1 MHGGGGDFSFSVPPR
16 PLRPARHRRVRSDD
30 GYLFD
35 HVMAA
40 QQAADPRAHHGGNP
54 QGGSASGQATSNRYR
69 QHPQYMLSEIPS
81 IEEEDHAAYDDASPT
96 GESVMVQPVSQRS
109 HSYSRAG
116 SMGRET
122 EGQGEREWERERA
135 YERDRER
142 QRDAPVRDWREGER
156 ERGSGRERGGAME
169 YGKGREREAEAVRSR
184 ESERSGSW
192 KESEKHRGERGNF
205 RDNERTGGER
215 SAGSS
220 RERDRADRGTGS
232 SRERGE
238 RAVASGS
245 VRERERLERERE
257 REREYERGRESEWG
271 RDDSTRRELSYEEDE
286 EQQGHYE
293 EHSRYQASQHAHAH
307 QHYQQPP
314 AKARTDGHSSQH
326 SLQQPQQPRQ
336 SQQMPLQQQHH
347 HHSQDGLSSSPQR
360 HPMPR
365 PSRSASSGFPSPLA
379 PAAKGYAPAPSSS
392 GPTPAHAGEARYGS
406 PAGPV
411 AALKQSAR
419 HRRIRSEDAS
429 MFHRMLAQDHAGQ
442 PPAMSGGAGSAGGP
456 PPGVRSPVAR
466 PMTSGAAGGAGGSRF
481 QGGPAAGGA
490 GPSGS
495 AVRGSGYGGNAN
507 GGGGSMSGGTST
519 GGSGVTRQHVAARGP
534 LEGLG
539 ERFADYSGGGSGKER
554 RAQVTHRFPS
564 SRSVSAVQ
572 SHAHDHDRSP
582 DSPVRATGAGMRAG
596 AGAGGSQNHKEQVGE
611 MGMAQRDAQ
620 AQGMGR
626 SAGEKVLMRPRSMKA
641 LSSPGDA
648 AGDEQSLGYGASA
661 QKQQWQQY
669 QQPPPQQQQQWQQQQ
684 FAPSPQ
690 QQQQMRR
697 RSHDSQSSPW
707 PDNDSP
713 MRSPPDVARLSF
725 DSADHQPP
733 RAARVGSPA
742 AVGRPAP
749 SGSGAPRAAMGPGSG
764 RGSGKGD
771 GAWGGA
777 AEAVAGRVREGTDI
791 RPQALPRP
799 NSSGGVRRAA
809 GVAGGGVDRS
819 RSTDGSPDPGDM
831 GSGGARGGKEEGV
844 WGRKA
849 KGKAG
854 QPITEEA
861 LEQQLKLSAHRL
873 SAVSPAYSTSPPHSP
888 PRASSSRPHP
898 ASSTSST
905 AGASASP
912 AQTSPAASRPA
923 GRNPPMRMTA
933 RSASGTYFS
942 SAAAAVAAVGAGQ
955 GMGGE
960 GDMRGGR
967 KYGGTGDSA
976 VGGAQGGAP
985 MRGGG
990 GNYGGGAGS
999 GNVGGAAAAVAAAA
1013 GSGGTNRLRP
1023 FEEPTPANAR
1033 PKPRHRRSESAGPGY
1048 FVGGGGIWGAV
1059 AGASMAPN
1067 LGANGPQ
1074 ALALNFLAGAQQ
1086 SDAVVSSG
1094 GSAHARAQGAQGKVG
1109 AGAGGT
1115 AGGGM
1120 AGRVG
1125 SSGGG
1130 RDGASE
1136 SGGAGAT
1143 GGGVGSAMA
1152 SSMGVEAVRA
1162 GLSAIRTG
1170 GHGSA
1175 KHINLGAFANQGP
1188 AAAATTAAA
1197 ATAAAAAAAAAAAV
1211 GPDGSI
1217 PLSTNLKLKVRGG
1230 MSISVPHS
1238 NTAVSPRVSSS
1249 ATAGASASTP
1259 THASPRSGINSPF
1272 NMASP
1277 REGVSPLASPM
1288 LPLDPEKLWALQN
1301 FQRSTPVSTPTASP
1315 RPGSLSPPPAAPP
1328 RTPNVSDY
1336 YYSAKS
1342 GEGGSP
1348 RAAEEEQVEETPAT
1362 ANVLLKDVVE
1372 LSELYRLSRKELGRG
1387 NFGVIRVCEKRDSGE
1402 RFACKTIEKKNLECW
1417 EDVEDVR
1424 REVQVMEMLRDH
1436 ANVIKLVD
1444 TVESQKEVHLIMELC
1459 EGGELFDR
1467 IQDKGYYSERQ
1478 AAKVT
1483 RTVVDV
1489 LQHCHSHGVL
1499 HRDLKPENILLTSKR
1514 SDTRVKVIDYGMAYI
1529 FQPGERCTF
1538 RAGTPNYIAPEVI
1551 NKNYGVEADV
1561 WSAGVILYILLCGLP
1576 PFWGDTTEEIFKSVL
1591 WGHLDFDTD
1600 PWPQVSDA
1608 AKDLVRRMLC
1618 KNYAKRITVEAI
1630 LRHPWIVAYTTD
1642 ETCSWK
1648 NRFGWLRSSSRHFI
1662 MYECLL
1668 YDVANFRAASCTW
1681 LRAVYLPR
1689 TPTPSSPTQQ
1699 RGAVPSL
1706 TKVVGTVG
1714 GTSRSVEVLEALL
1727 RAGMTVARFDFSHGD
1742 ADYHQHTLDNLRIA
1756 MHRTK
1761 KLCAV
1766 MLDTVGAELII
1777 PNPGGAPITLTAGS
1791 DITLSPACSAASAS
1805 CLPLS
1810 FHGLAQGLS
1819 VWVAWRVDRHG
1830 TYHGSTWQHSVRHPV
1845 LPPAHPTHAPLHAL
1859 PCEPQRQAVRA
1870 GDEIFVGQYLFTGA
1884 ETTSVW
1890 LQVRARRMC
1899 CHVAR
1904 DVVWC
1909 KFKSCS
1915 LCMLMCVMLHGRV
1928 THGCALGAWHQVRET
1943 RGADVVCCIRNST
1956 TLAGHFFTAH
1966 AARVRRAA
1974 IMACSERIT
1983 HSHVAPERH
1992 VARFQPH
1999 VCMPLRHSVRP
2010 HAPLPHPHASL
2021 PCLVCT
2027 CTLPPSLLP
2036 HLAPMTRHQV
2046 RMDIPTLTAADR
2058 QHIATWGRRNSADI
2072 ISLSFTRH
2080 PDDVAQT
2087 RELLDSLGD
2096 LSQTQIYAKV
2106 ETMQGLRNFE
2116 GIAEV
2121 ADGIILS
2128 RGNLGIDVP
2137 PEKVFGVQKW
2147 AVAQCNVRGKPAV
2160 ITRVL
2165 DSMVLSPR
2173 PTRAEATDVANA
2185 VLDGGVERGGKKGVY
2200 WTRGCGA
2207 TGRGD
2212 AEGAVPRCH
2221 RGHCGAHLRSG
2232 EQALLSLLLPAHCYT
2247 QRQRS
2252 TNTAPLHLPA
2262 CSHLHPFPSPPCPY
2276 GTAWHGRRS
2285 VCSTTRGTST
2295 ERSRR
2300 CPTPSRTSRSS
2311 APPRYAAPRT
2321 SSLPPLPSSL
2331 EPPCGQRH
2339 NMAWHPSTAC
2349 KPSPCA
2355 FVSPSHLFGPLSAA
2369 LCLSHSICSQP
2380 PAQATCLSVL
2390 PLRASLGVP
2399 LPPQVRTAEKVRAAA
2414 IIAFT
2419 SSGHT
2424 ARLVCKYKPSMPVL
2438 ALMVPHV
2445 STDQLSWHLMG
2456 PFQAHQ
2462 CLAVRGLF
2470 PILADVMTHCMV
2482 NGTPVSMPPSAT
2494 ILLSPLRPCAVA
2506 RGAWQ
2511 ASRGAWTPEEWVLQ
2525 TALERAG
2532 AMGMV
2537 RGRDRVIVV
2546 QKIRD
2551 AFAVRIVHATPT

>member
-1 MHGGGGDFSFSVPPR
+1 
-16 PLRPARHRRVRSDD
+16 
-30 GYLFD
+30 
-35 HVMAA
+35 MAA

-69 QHPQYMLSEIPS
+69 QHPQYMLSDIPS

-96 GESVMVQPVSQRS
+96 GESAMVQPVSQRS

-293 EHSRYQASQHAHAH
+293 DHSRYQASQHAHAH

-326 SLQQPQQPRQ
+326 SMQQPQQPRQ

-466 PMTSGAAGGAGGSRF
+466 PITSGAAGGAGGSRF

-495 AVRGSGYGGNAN
+495 TVRASGYGGNAN

-582 DSPVRATGAGMRAG
+582 DSPVRATGTGMRAG

-626 SAGEKVLMRPRSMKA
+626 GAGEK
-641 LSSPGDA
+641 
-648 AGDEQSLGYGASA
+648 
-661 QKQQWQQY
+661 
-669 QQPPPQQQQQWQQQQ
+669 
-684 FAPSPQ
+684 
-690 QQQQMRR
+690 
-697 RSHDSQSSPW
+697 SSPW
-707 PDNDSP
+707 PDDDSP

-742 AVGRPAP
+742 AGGRPAP

-777 AEAVAGRVREGTDI
+777 AEAVAGRVREGADI

-990 GNYGGGAGS
+990 GSYGGGAGS

-1115 AGGGM
+1115 AGGGGM

-1342 GEGGSP
+1342 GEAGSP
-1348 RAAEEEQVEETPAT
+1348 RAVEEEQVEETPAT
-1362 ANVLLKDVVE
+1362 ANVLQKDVVE

-1402 RFACKTIEKKNLECW
+1402 RFACKTIEKKNLEVRRGTGGGGGLGKGGRGRSGEGTGDGKCW

-1630 LRHPWIVAYTTD
+1630 L
-1642 ETCSWK
+1642 
-1648 NRFGWLRSSSRHFI
+1648 
-1662 MYECLL
+1662 
-1668 YDVANFRAASCTW
+1668 
-1681 LRAVYLPR
+1681 
-1689 TPTPSSPTQQ
+1689 
-1699 RGAVPSL
+1699 
-1706 TKVVGTVG
+1706 
-1714 GTSRSVEVLEALL
+1714 
-1727 RAGMTVARFDFSHGD
+1727 
-1742 ADYHQHTLDNLRIA
+1742 
-1756 MHRTK
+1756 
-1761 KLCAV
+1761 
-1766 MLDTVGAELII
+1766 
-1777 PNPGGAPITLTAGS
+1777 
-1791 DITLSPACSAASAS
+1791 
-1805 CLPLS
+1805 
-1810 FHGLAQGLS
+1810 
-1819 VWVAWRVDRHG
+1819 
-1830 TYHGSTWQHSVRHPV
+1830 
-1845 LPPAHPTHAPLHAL
+1845 
-1859 PCEPQRQAVRA
+1859 
-1870 GDEIFVGQYLFTGA
+1870 
-1884 ETTSVW
+1884 
-1890 LQVRARRMC
+1890 
-1899 CHVAR
+1899 
-1904 DVVWC
+1904 
-1909 KFKSCS
+1909 
-1915 LCMLMCVMLHGRV
+1915 
-1928 THGCALGAWHQVRET
+1928 
-1943 RGADVVCCIRNST
+1943 
-1956 TLAGHFFTAH
+1956 
-1966 AARVRRAA
+1966 
-1974 IMACSERIT
+1974 
-1983 HSHVAPERH
+1983 
-1992 VARFQPH
+1992 
-1999 VCMPLRHSVRP
+1999 
-2010 HAPLPHPHASL
+2010 
-2021 PCLVCT
+2021 
-2027 CTLPPSLLP
+2027 
-2036 HLAPMTRHQV
+2036 
-2046 RMDIPTLTAADR
+2046 
-2058 QHIATWGRRNSADI
+2058 
-2072 ISLSFTRH
+2072 
-2080 PDDVAQT
+2080 
-2087 RELLDSLGD
+2087 
-2096 LSQTQIYAKV
+2096 
-2106 ETMQGLRNFE
+2106 
-2116 GIAEV
+2116 
-2121 ADGIILS
+2121 
-2128 RGNLGIDVP
+2128 
-2137 PEKVFGVQKW
+2137 
-2147 AVAQCNVRGKPAV
+2147 
-2160 ITRVL
+2160 
-2165 DSMVLSPR
+2165 
-2173 PTRAEATDVANA
+2173 
-2185 VLDGGVERGGKKGVY
+2185 
-2200 WTRGCGA
+2200 
-2207 TGRGD
+2207 
-2212 AEGAVPRCH
+2212 
-2221 RGHCGAHLRSG
+2221 
-2232 EQALLSLLLPAHCYT
+2232 
-2247 QRQRS
+2247 
-2252 TNTAPLHLPA
+2252 
-2262 CSHLHPFPSPPCPY
+2262 
-2276 GTAWHGRRS
+2276 
-2285 VCSTTRGTST
+2285 
-2295 ERSRR
+2295 
-2300 CPTPSRTSRSS
+2300 
-2311 APPRYAAPRT
+2311 
-2321 SSLPPLPSSL
+2321 
-2331 EPPCGQRH
+2331 
-2339 NMAWHPSTAC
+2339 
-2349 KPSPCA
+2349 
-2355 FVSPSHLFGPLSAA
+2355 
-2369 LCLSHSICSQP
+2369 
-2380 PAQATCLSVL
+2380 
-2390 PLRASLGVP
+2390 
-2399 LPPQVRTAEKVRAAA
+2399 
-2414 IIAFT
+2414 
-2419 SSGHT
+2419 
-2424 ARLVCKYKPSMPVL
+2424 
-2438 ALMVPHV
+2438 
-2445 STDQLSWHLMG
+2445 
-2456 PFQAHQ
+2456 
-2462 CLAVRGLF
+2462 
-2470 PILADVMTHCMV
+2470 
-2482 NGTPVSMPPSAT
+2482 
-2494 ILLSPLRPCAVA
+2494 
-2506 RGAWQ
+2506 
-2511 ASRGAWTPEEWVLQ
+2511 
-2525 TALERAG
+2525 
-2532 AMGMV
+2532 
-2537 RGRDRVIVV
+2537 
-2546 QKIRD
+2546 
-2551 AFAVRIVHATPT
+2551 